1 MNKINF
7 LDSIFKYK
15 LIKKSEYADL
25 EKQVVLTQ
33 KERETLK
40 DSKNKTIDKL
50 KNKIEQLETMCKN
63 KDILIK
69 KRDRETHDKQVEM
82 NCLVEENNRLNNLL
96 EEQKNF
102 YTKEIENFELEI
114 DNLKAEI
121 KQKKK
126 LLSRGKAK

>member
-1 MNKINF
+1 MNKIKF

-40 DSKNKTIDKL
+40 YSKNKTIDEL
-50 KNKIEQLETMCKN
+50 KTKIEQLETMCKN

-69 KRDRETHDKQVEM
+69 KRDKETHDKQVEM
-82 NCLVEENNRLNNLL
+82 DFLVEENNRLNDSL
-96 EEQKNF
+96 EEQRHF
-102 YTKEIENFELEI
+102 YVKEIENLELEI
-114 DNLKAEI
+114 KNLKAEI